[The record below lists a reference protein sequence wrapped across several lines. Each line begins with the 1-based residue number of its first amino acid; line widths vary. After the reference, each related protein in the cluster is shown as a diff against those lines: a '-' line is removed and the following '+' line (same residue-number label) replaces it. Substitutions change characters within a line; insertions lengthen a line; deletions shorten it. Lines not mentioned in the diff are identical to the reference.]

1 MTKGEQAP
9 RTETVAGEFQRK
21 LDAWAERFRGRP
33 TEELRALLLLALE
46 RERIVAV
53 AYRDEVMRERLAS
66 VTMPEESRAL
76 MRQALA
82 WAWRDEEMHATYTR
96 GVLLRIGS
104 VRVRVATWFSH
115 VAGALAGWAIAVR
128 HHTSFARAPIS
139 TLIATSVMLLGRLGG
154 KVPRPMRHQLRRLT
168 LREYCALQVDAEES
182 ASLGWRR
189 IAQVAAQ
196 VPGLPPDAGTWFSR
210 MHSDEDK
217 HARIFRALMETLGE
231 GDAVLAPTGSLVSEV
246 GRADELFLPRALRSD
261 PLRSHPVGQGGRV
274 VVHVSPAGESKQDAL
289 RRAVEDAGLV
299 EVVRARAEAVGRPI
313 SSLRVLL
320 RVSFML
326 GYHRDDRS
334 NITDPELVEALAL
347 RLRELGIEDIAVAD
361 AGNLYDRFFDGRS
374 VHEVAR
380 YFGFTSPAYRIVDL
394 EAEQVPHAYSRGM
407 AQSTI
412 ARSWRDAELR
422 IVFSKARSHPVDL
435 AHLSIATIQGVG
447 ARFDEFLF
455 AERFASRETAL
466 LMPLLDFPP
475 HFALVDAFEHA
486 ADGLVGILG
495 CRRPPAPRRLYA
507 GADALAVDLLATR
520 HLGAGEPLQ
529 SPLLRLACDW
539 FGDPRG
545 ATRLVGTDE
554 AIPGFRAPYEMEL
567 HALMGLL
574 SIPVWQFA
582 SGRGAAFLP
591 DMDTRAFPPRAGRGQ
606 GPFWRLYRALMRA
619 LVGP

>member
-1 MTKGEQAP
+1 MAKGQETS
-9 RTETVAGEFQRK
+9 RTETVAEEFQRK
-21 LDAWAERFRGRP
+21 LDAWAERFQGRP
-33 TEELRALLLLALE
+33 TDELRALLLLALE

-53 AYRDEVMRERLAS
+53 AYRDEVMRTRLAS

-96 GVLLRIGS
+96 GVLLRLGS
-104 VRVRVATWFSH
+104 PRVRVATWLSH

-128 HHTSFARAPIS
+128 HHASFTRAPLS
-139 TLIATSVMLLGRLGG
+139 TLLASLVVLLGQLGG

-182 ASLGWRR
+182 ASLGWKR
-189 IAQVAAQ
+189 IAQVAAL
-196 VPGLPPDAGTWFSR
+196 VPGLPPDACTWFTR
-210 MHSDEDK
+210 MHSDENK
-217 HARIFRALMETLGE
+217 HAHVFRALMESLDE
-231 GDAVLAPTGSLVSEV
+231 SDAVRAPAGALVSTV
-246 GRADELFLPRALRSD
+246 GRADELFLPRALRSA

-274 VVHVSPAGESKQDAL
+274 VVHLASSSEFKQDAL
-289 RRAVEDAGLV
+289 RRAVEEAGLLGV
-299 EVVRARAEAVGRPI
+299 LHARAEAVGRPV

-326 GYHRDDRS
+326 GYHREDRS

-347 RLRELGIEDIAVAD
+347 RLRELGVEDIAVAE
-361 AGNLYDRFFDGRS
+361 AGNLYDRFFEGRS

-380 YFGFTSPAYRIVDL
+380 YFGFTSSAYRIVDL
-394 EAEQVPHAYSRGM
+394 EAEQVPHTYSRGM

-412 ARSWRDAELR
+412 SRSWRDADVR

-435 AHLSIATIQGVG
+435 AHLSIATLQGVG
-447 ARFDEFLF
+447 TRFDEFLF

-466 LMPLLDFPP
+466 LMPLLDLPP
-475 HFALVDAFEHA
+475 HFAVIDAFEHA

-495 CRRPPAPRRLYA
+495 SRRPPAPRRLYA
-507 GADALAVDLLATR
+507 GVDALAVDLVATR
-520 HLGAGEPLQ
+520 HLGVGEPLQ

-545 ATRLVGTDE
+545 ATRIAGPDE
-554 AIPGFRAPYEMEL
+554 DIPGFRTPYQTEL

-606 GPFWRLYRALMRA
+606 GPLWRLYRTFMRA